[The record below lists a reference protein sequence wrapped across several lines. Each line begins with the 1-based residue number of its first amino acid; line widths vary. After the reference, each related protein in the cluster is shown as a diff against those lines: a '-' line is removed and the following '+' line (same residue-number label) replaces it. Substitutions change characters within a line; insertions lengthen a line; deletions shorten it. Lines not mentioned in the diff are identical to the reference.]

1 MNEPDTC
8 NKYKQIGSS
17 TKHTN
22 TQNTDIRGRP
32 MARARDTGTGAR
44 NHGTNRIQIYGQR
57 YSKVHANVLII
68 VVPFGSNFTG

>member
-1 MNEPDTC
+1 MLQLHATSI
-8 NKYKQIGSS
+8 NKLRDIAQSGTH
-17 TKHTN
+17 TKYEYT
-22 TQNTDIRGRP
+22 GRP
-32 MARARDTGTGAR
+32 MARARDAGTGAR